1 MSKIISPVQT
11 VEELIFIKKNITQTC
26 IFPLDLST
34 YLYCKKNKI
43 RFIDPLIYSNNQF
56 HTDILK
62 ATDSILQDINV
73 LDNSTAF
80 EKEFIAVCRFYL
92 HQLFFIKFLLQK
104 IIEENSKVEFKVSGF
119 DKKSNFLYSE
129 KNYSISEIV
138 VGIFPERTSS
148 ILMEENKTIN
158 NIAKIYVLKKTI
170 KVDILIPSL
179 GYNFKRLSQVA
190 NMLGLKVGAFQFS
203 QTSFSQKTVYM
214 LRKVKPLEVNTSLVS
229 LKVPDYISWLDNL
242 GGIESDL
249 LRKRILEALPFLN
262 EEFGKCLAI
271 SDAVDKLKPKLT
283 ASFATRGYLGSILDT
298 NNLTTNS
305 VCIPHGTVTAKRTDF
320 DFSYRS
326 SIADAVFTGK
336 MNYLALQSK
345 IAQEAYY
352 ELKPEGKDLLCG
364 NLIFNEGKNRL
375 VDEKGIILYAVT
387 QKIFM
392 ECNFMVLKHIM
403 NFIVTYK
410 IYSLLH
416 RK

>member
-1 MSKIISPVQT
+1 
-11 VEELIFIKKNITQTC
+11 
-26 IFPLDLST
+26 
-34 YLYCKKNKI
+34 
-43 RFIDPLIYSNNQF
+43 
-56 HTDILK
+56 
-62 ATDSILQDINV
+62 
-73 LDNSTAF
+73 
-80 EKEFIAVCRFYL
+80 
-92 HQLFFIKFLLQK
+92 
-104 IIEENSKVEFKVSGF
+104 
-119 DKKSNFLYSE
+119 
-129 KNYSISEIV
+129 
-138 VGIFPERTSS
+138 
-148 ILMEENKTIN
+148 
-158 NIAKIYVLKKTI
+158 
-170 KVDILIPSL
+170 
-179 GYNFKRLSQVA
+179 
-190 NMLGLKVGAFQFS
+190 MLGLKVGAFQFS
-203 QTSFSQKTVYM
+203 QTSFRQKTVYM

-336 MNYLALQSK
+336 TNYLALQSK

-364 NLIFNEGKNRL
+364 NLIFNEGKNQL

-387 QKIFM
+387 QKNIYGMQFYGVETYYEFYSNLQDLQFVASKVDMEIFVKLHPSVSGLKK
-392 ECNFMVLKHIM
+392 ELKDEFKNLIFVTNNLKELLSKALVTISFSSTVIEDSLYSEVPVILFDPWSRYQHCNAEH
-403 NFIVTYK
+403 NEYK
-410 IYSLLH
+410 INKAIYYTSEVKSLISIIQTIKKSSSFEFEEYTIKGKSKDNFKSLIE
-416 RK
+416 RLL